1 MARKRR
7 PVVKT
12 TSLTVPK
19 VSPSYCQNFSIPK
32 EMTYLKNISYNKF
45 NTSIYKAVPWKI
57 WEMEFLSP

>member
-7 PVVKT
+7 PVIKI
-12 TSLTVPK
+12 TSLTVPE
-19 VSPSYCQNFSIPK
+19 VSPSYYQYFIIPK

-45 NTSIYKAVPWKI
+45 NTLIYKTVPWKI

>member
-1 MARKRR
+1 MARKRG

-19 VSPSYCQNFSIPK
+19 VSPSYCQYFIIPK

-45 NTSIYKAVPWKI
+45 NTSIYKAVPW
-57 WEMEFLSP
+57 SP